1 MGSGGQAE
9 ITVGTDGN
17 LYRYLEEYVLA
28 YVRVGILYQF
38 GWHRRSYRL
47 LSLFIVDK
55 GLFYIQFQII
65 QNKSKEE
72 KDVHTRL

>member
-47 LSLFIVDK
+47 LSLFRGQRPFLYPIYK
-55 GLFYIQFQII
+55 LAANY
-65 QNKSKEE
+65 SK
-72 KDVHTRL
+72 